1 MNRIIFLMG
10 AVGLVWTLSLT
21 GDPAKAWEAGPC
33 DFITGGGF
41 IVRDSGAKAN
51 FGNAGGCKHG
61 SPTWGHLNYVDHGT
75 GLHVRS
81 HTITGYF
88 FVDNFG
94 PDPKTRQP
102 RGSRI
107 ICGRAETNQYGDV
120 DFAMLKIDK
129 GEPGVDDE
137 FRLRLTQGGM
147 TVYTTEFDSN
157 YTLGGSGPGGGNE
170 QLHKPN
176 PSTSGDFGG
185 TCAAY
190 PEIEAS

>member
-1 MNRIIFLMG
+1 MKRILYLMG
-10 AVGLVWTLSLT
+10 AAGVVWSLT
-21 GDPAKAWEAGPC
+21 LAGDVARAHEAGPC

-41 IVRDSGAKAN
+41 IVRDSGAKAS

-75 GLHVRS
+75 GLHVHS
-81 HTITGYF
+81 DVITGYF

-107 ICGRAETNQYGDV
+107 VCGRAQTNEFGDV

-137 FRLRLTQGGM
+137 FRLRLTQGGV
-147 TVYTTEFDSN
+147 TVYTTEYDSD
-157 YTLGGSGPGGGNE
+157 YTLGGSGSGGGNE

-176 PSTSGDFGG
+176 PSTNGEFGG